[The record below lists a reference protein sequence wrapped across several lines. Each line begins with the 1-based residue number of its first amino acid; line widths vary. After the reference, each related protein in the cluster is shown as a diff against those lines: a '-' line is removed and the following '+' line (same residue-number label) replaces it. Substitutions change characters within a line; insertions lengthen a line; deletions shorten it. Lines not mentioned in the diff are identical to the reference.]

1 MRLFGLI
8 NIFCLNP
15 GVQTEEEE
23 GKWLLLTIQQSLV
36 IIFVFVIVTWT
47 MSISAVKK

>member
-8 NIFCLNP
+8 DICCWNP
-15 GVQTEEEE
+15 GIRTGEEE

-36 IIFVFVIVTWT
+36 IIFVFVIVTWIV
-47 MSISAVKK
+47 SILDVKK